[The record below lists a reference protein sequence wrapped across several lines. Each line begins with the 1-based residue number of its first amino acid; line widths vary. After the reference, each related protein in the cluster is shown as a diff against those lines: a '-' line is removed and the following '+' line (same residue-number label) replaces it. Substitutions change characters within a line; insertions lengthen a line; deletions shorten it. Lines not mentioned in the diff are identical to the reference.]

1 MISPPLETI
10 RLSETAKANL
20 RVMKRRTGLN
30 NWNVLCRWALCA
42 SLADDTSIVDVPL
55 GELSN
60 VEMTW
65 ATFGGQHAEVYAAL
79 IYARCYQDRLG
90 TERETVANQFRLHL
104 ERGLLKLRGRD
115 DTRNLEGLLSLIEE
129 SAA

>member
-1 MISPPLETI
+1 MTSPPVETI

-20 RVMKRRTGLN
+20 SVMKRRTGLT

-42 SLADDTSIVDVPL
+42 SLADENPVVDIPV
-55 GELSN
+55 GEVSN

-65 ATFGGQHAEVYAAL
+65 ATFGGQHAELYAAL
-79 IYARCYQDRLG
+79 IYARCHRDRLG

-115 DTRNLEGLLSLIEE
+115 DTRSLEGLLGVVQTV
-129 SAA
+129 